1 MLDTKGVAVR
11 GEILKRILNYPG
23 SKWSMASFIIDHMP
37 EHEVYLEPFF
47 GSGAVFFNKPKK
59 VVETINDIDK
69 RLVNLFKQMRDNP
82 SELSRIVDHTL
93 YSRTEYELSVEQS
106 ADGLEDARRMLV
118 RCWMA
123 IGGKTNSQV
132 GWRRNVSENGPYNT
146 YEWNDM
152 KNRIFEAAARLKDAQ
167 IECKD
172 AIQLIHEYNRP
183 NVLIY
188 ADPPYVHSTR
198 QSKHYENEFSDE
210 KHIELLNV
218 LKLHEGPV
226 LLSGYDSEIYKEHL
240 QGWKSKTFEIKT
252 GFTGKKRKT
261 AVEVL
266 WMNELA
272 FEGTS
277 QMNLFGIS

>member
-1 MLDTKGVAVR
+1 
-11 GEILKRILNYPG
+11 
-23 SKWSMASFIIDHMP
+23 MP
-37 EHEVYLEPFF
+37 DHEVYLEPFF

-59 VVETINDIDK
+59 VVETINDIDN

-82 SELSRIVDHTL
+82 KELSRLVDHTL
-93 YSRTEYELSVEQS
+93 YSRTEYDLSVEQS
-106 ADGLEDARRMLV
+106 ADELEDARRMLV

-152 KNRIFEAAARLKDAQ
+152 KNRIFEAADRLKDAQ

-172 AIQLIHEYNRP
+172 ALQLIGEYNRP

-198 QSKHYENEFSDE
+198 KSKHYETEFSNE
-210 KHIELLNV
+210 EHVALLSA
-218 LKLHEGPV
+218 LKLHKGPV

-240 QGWKSKTFEIKT
+240 TGWTHKTFEIKT
-252 GFTGKKRKT
+252 GFTGKIRKT

-272 FEGTS
+272 SESAG
-277 QMNLFGIS
+277 QMNLFEIS

>member
-1 MLDTKGVAVR
+1 
-11 GEILKRILNYPG
+11 
-23 SKWSMASFIIDHMP
+23 MASFIIDHMP
-37 EHEVYLEPFF
+37 KHDVYLEPFF

-59 VVETINDIDK
+59 VVETINDIDE
-69 RLVNLFKQMRDNP
+69 RLINLFTQMRNNP
-82 SELSRIVDHTL
+82 QELSRLTNFTL
-93 YSRTEYELSVEQS
+93 YSRKEYELSFDKS
-106 ADGLEDARRMLV
+106 DDPIEDARRMLV

-123 IGGKTNSQV
+123 IGGKTNANV

-146 YEWNDM
+146 YEWSDM
-152 KNRIFEAAARLKDAQ
+152 KNRIFDAAARLKNAQ

-172 AIQLIHEYNRP
+172 AIQLIHEYNRA

-188 ADPPYVHSTR
+188 ADPPYVHATR
-198 QSKHYENEFSDE
+198 KSKHYENEFTDK
-210 KHIELLNV
+210 KHVELLNA
-218 LKLHEGPV
+218 LKRHQGPV

-240 QGWKSKTFEIKT
+240 EGWTNKTFEIKT

-272 FEGTS
+272 FEGTN